1 MRSPLAEA
9 LAALARTL
17 AQLDAPWYLFGAQA
31 ALLYGAARLT
41 ADVDV
46 TVLFGDRETAELVRA
61 LKKAGFQLRV
71 RDIDS
76 FVAKT
81 RVLPF
86 LHPRSS
92 IPIDIVLAGPGLEEI
107 FFRRRRRRSIEGVPI
122 PVASPEDVVV
132 MKVLAGR
139 GKDEDDVIAIVAAQR
154 KLNLARI
161 RGTLD
166 ALERALGQS
175 DLSPRFEALLARAR
189 GTASPRRTRRSRSRS
204 SRLA

>member
-9 LAALARTL
+9 LAALARAL
-17 AQLDAPWYLFGAQA
+17 ERLDARWYLFGAQA

-41 ADVDV
+41 ADVDI
-46 TVLFGDRETAELVRA
+46 TVQFGDRKTSDLVRA
-61 LKKAGFQLRV
+61 LERAGFRLRV
-71 RDIDS
+71 RDAGA

-86 LHPRSS
+86 LHSRSGM
-92 IPIDIVLAGPGLEEI
+92 PFDVVLAGPGLEEI
-107 FFRRRRRRSIEGVPI
+107 FFRRRRRRSIEGVPVR
-122 PVASPEDVVV
+122 VASPEDVVV

-154 KLNLARI
+154 RLKLARI
-161 RGTLD
+161 RETLD

-175 DLSPRFEALLARAR
+175 DLSPRFESLLARAR
-189 GTASPRRTRRSRSRS
+189 RLRR
-204 SRLA
+204 

>member
-1 MRSPLAEA
+1 MRSALAEA
-9 LAALARTL
+9 LASLARALAK
-17 AQLDAPWYLFGAQA
+17 LDTQWYLFGAQA

-46 TVLFGDRETAELVRA
+46 TVLLGDRPTAELVRA
-61 LKKAGFQLRV
+61 LEKAGFRLRV
-71 RDIDS
+71 RDIGA
-76 FVAKT
+76 FVART

-86 LHPRSS
+86 LHPRSGM
-92 IPIDIVLAGPGLEEI
+92 PVDIVLAGPGLEQL
-107 FFRRRRRRSIEGVPI
+107 FFSRRRRRIVEGISI

-139 GKDEDDVIAIVAAQR
+139 GKDDDDVIAIIAAQR
-154 KLNLARI
+154 KLKLQRI
-161 RGTLD
+161 RQTLD

-189 GTASPRRTRRSRSRS
+189 RRIG
-204 SRLA
+204 